1 MSSCLRATFRRARP
15 RASAAPSCATPAY
28 EGVNAPARPRPA
40 SRRAPVLTA
49 RCTLRPFAPLPQD
62 RVQVQY
68 LDVTQ
73 PQDVAALVTR
83 VDALAPADWRINLVN
98 NAAVLPRTYSPAN
111 FDAAINT
118 NVKCV
123 RVGPGPACEL
133 ARPLCSALPWL

>member
-1 MSSCLRATFRRARP
+1 M
-15 RASAAPSCATPAY
+15 
-28 EGVNAPARPRPA
+28 
-40 SRRAPVLTA
+40 
-49 RCTLRPFAPLPQD
+49 
-62 RVQVQY
+62 QY